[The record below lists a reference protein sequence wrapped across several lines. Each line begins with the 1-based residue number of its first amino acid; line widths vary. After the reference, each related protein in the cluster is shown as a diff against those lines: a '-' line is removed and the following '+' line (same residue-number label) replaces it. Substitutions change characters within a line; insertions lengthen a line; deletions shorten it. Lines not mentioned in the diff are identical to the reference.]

1 MIVKSAG
8 MLECLSKV
16 IEVPEEEQEPNLCA
30 STPAKSPPKT
40 RGKKTTKR
48 HDPVSPLGQRSP
60 GEDTLDDT
68 IDTFG
73 SGRNSSFFSGKYS
86 VSESDRSDS
95 HTGSSE
101 EGDEESSVDSSINP
115 DDVEQMTISFESND
129 AIDTTVDGGGE
140 NKKDNNEDMYDA
152 DPNRYLH
159 GARLSVFACL
169 LCLVKSQ
176 ENAVSSST

>member
-16 IEVPEEEQEPNLCA
+16 IEVPEEQPKTCSA
-30 STPAKSPPKT
+30 APSAKSPPKT
-40 RGKKTTKR
+40 KGRKMKK
-48 HDPVSPLGQRSP
+48 HDPVSPLGQQSP
-60 GEDTLDDT
+60 GEDTLDET

-73 SGRNSSFFSGKYS
+73 SGRNSSFFSGSKYS
-86 VSESDRSDS
+86 VSESDVSDS

-101 EGDEESSVDSSINP
+101 GDDGESSVDSSINP
-115 DDVEQMTISFESND
+115 DEVEEMTISFQSND
-129 AIDTTVDGGGE
+129 AIDTTVDGGGG

-176 ENAVSSST
+176 ENAVST